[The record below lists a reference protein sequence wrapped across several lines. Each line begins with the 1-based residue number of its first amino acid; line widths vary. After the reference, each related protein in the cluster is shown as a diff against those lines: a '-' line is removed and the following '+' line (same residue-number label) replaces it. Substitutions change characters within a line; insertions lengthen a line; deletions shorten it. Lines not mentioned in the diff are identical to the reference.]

1 MVPAMEP
8 PPGLAI
14 NSKNA
19 IMIGVVPQ
27 AATLGVTLVVLGVT
41 IQEAIV
47 EMEIP
52 WWTETSMTCPP
63 WAVILV
69 AAAAAM
75 LAMGPLLG
83 AAVSA
88 DGVVLILKIS
98 QLQLSIK
105 VGATIQVRRTT
116 TPGTWSH
123 PICKEEMGV
132 DVVVALVEVWMM
144 VVPLNGEDPNP
155 NIQAQP
161 LQDPQVCPFCFN
173 F

>member
-1 MVPAMEP
+1 
-8 PPGLAI
+8 
-14 NSKNA
+14 
-19 IMIGVVPQ
+19 
-27 AATLGVTLVVLGVT
+27 
-41 IQEAIV
+41 
-47 EMEIP
+47 
-52 WWTETSMTCPP
+52 MTCPP

-75 LAMGPLLG
+75 LAMGLLLG